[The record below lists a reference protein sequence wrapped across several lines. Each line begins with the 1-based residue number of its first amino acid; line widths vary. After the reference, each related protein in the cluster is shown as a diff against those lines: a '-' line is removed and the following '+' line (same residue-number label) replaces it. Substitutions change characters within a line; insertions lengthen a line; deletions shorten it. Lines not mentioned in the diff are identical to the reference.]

1 MAGEMGNFG
10 QAKSAEEKGNKNPH
24 YEGVFMN
31 DGTFMRTDG
40 QSGEEIHEAIEADNE
55 ELH

>member
-10 QAKSAEEKGNKNPH
+10 QAKSSSEKNKNPH
-24 YEGVFMN
+24 YEGIIMN

-40 QSGEEIHEAIEADNE
+40 QSGEEINEAIEADND